1 MKFLNSV
8 RKIFRRKP
16 LAASYESA
24 GTGRRLQRW
33 VGSQGSINS
42 VLLSDLETLQTRSRD
57 AVRNNPYAANIL
69 DVLTT
74 NAIGTGIKPQSLSK
88 DKSKI
93 DALWLAWTDEAD
105 ADNQQDFYGLQSL
118 ILRGV
123 IESGE
128 CFVRF
133 KMKRDQAVPLQL
145 QVLESE
151 FLENETALLPNG
163 NRLVG
168 GIELNPQGRRIA
180 YHLHKTYPGDS
191 SVEADDVV
199 RIPASEILHIYKP
212 LRPGQVRGEPWLARV
227 LLKLHDLDQYDDA
240 ELVRKKTTAMFAGFI
255 TRLDP
260 ETSMMGEG
268 DTNSAGQAFA
278 GLEPGTMQFLEPGED
293 VRFSQPGDVGGTY
306 QAFMSQQLRSV
317 AVGMGIT
324 YEQLTGDLSGVN
336 YSSIRAG
343 LVEFRRRISMI
354 QHHLMVF
361 QLCRPV
367 WDRWFELAILN
378 NQLLLNAD
386 PKVKWIPQGFD
397 WVDPLKD
404 IHAQVLS
411 IQNGL
416 RSRAEIVSERGYDVE
431 DIDKEIAADNER
443 AKKLGLVFEYPSK
456 IEKSEKEGDHE
467 TSDD

>member
-1 MKFLNSV
+1 MKFSFKNLFK
-8 RKIFRRKP
+8 RK
-16 LAASYESA
+16 ASAYESA
-24 GTGRRLQRW
+24 GYGRRLQRW
-33 VGSQGSINS
+33 TTSAGSMNA
-42 VLLSDLETLQTRSRD
+42 VLLNDLETLQTRSRD

-69 DVLTT
+69 DVIVA
-74 NAIGTGIKPQSLSK
+74 NAIGTGIKPQSLAA
-88 DKSKI
+88 DKAAI
-93 DALWLAWTDEAD
+93 DALWLDWTDYAD
-105 ADNQQDFYGLQSL
+105 VDGMQDFYGLQGL
-118 ILRGV
+118 ILRCV
-123 IESGE
+123 AESGE

-133 KMKRDQAVPLQL
+133 KINRNQAVPLQL

-151 FLENETALLPNG
+151 FLENTTTLLPNG
-163 NRLVG
+163 NRIVG
-168 GIELNPQGRRIA
+168 GIELNPQSRRIA
-180 YHLHKTYPGDS
+180 YHLHKNYPGDHAF
-191 SVEADDVV
+191 EGDEVV
-199 RIPASEILHIYKP
+199 RIPAKEILHIYKP

-240 ELVRKKTTAMFAGFI
+240 ELVRKKTAAMFAGFV

-260 ETSMMGEG
+260 ESSMLGEG
-268 DTNSAGQAFA
+268 APNKVGQAFA

-306 QAFMSQQLRSV
+306 EAFMRQQLRSI

-343 LVEFRRRISMI
+343 LVEFRRRIAMI

-367 WDRWFELAILN
+367 WNRWFELAILS
-378 NQLLLNAD
+378 NQLHLNVD

-404 IHAQVLS
+404 IKAQVMS

-416 RSRAEIVSERGYDVE
+416 KSRAEIVSELGYDVE
-431 DIDKEIAADNER
+431 DIDQEIAADNQR
-443 AKKLGLVFEYPSK
+443 AQKLGLHFDYQKQHVDYQINNE
-456 IEKSEKEGDHE
+456 EEHE
-467 TSDD
+467 AAND